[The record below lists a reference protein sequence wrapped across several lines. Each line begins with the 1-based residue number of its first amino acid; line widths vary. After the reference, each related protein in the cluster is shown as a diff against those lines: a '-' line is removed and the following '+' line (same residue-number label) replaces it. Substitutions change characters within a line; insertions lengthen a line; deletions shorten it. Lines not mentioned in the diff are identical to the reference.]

1 MRNIVVS
8 GGSGAI
14 GSAFVGELARKYP
27 QARIHS
33 LSRSPVARVP
43 EGVHRLQVD
52 YLVEDSLQAAAEQVA
67 KEGAVDLMIL
77 AGGILHQG
85 DMMPEKSLRELS
97 AEKLLA
103 LFTANTVAPALTAK
117 HFLPLLPRDRR
128 GVFAAL
134 SARVGSI
141 SDNHLGGWYSYRAS
155 KAALNMIIR
164 NAAIEI
170 RRRNPQAIAAALHPG
185 TVESGL
191 SEPFLRNV
199 APEKRFSPQYAVS
212 RMLDVIAALTPDDS
226 GQCFA
231 WDGSL
236 IEP

>member
-14 GSAFVGELARKYP
+14 GSAFLSELAQKYP
-27 QARIHS
+27 RASIHS
-33 LSRSPVARVP
+33 LTRTPSAQAPA
-43 EGVHRLQVD
+43 GVQFLQVD
-52 YLVEDSLQAAAEQVA
+52 YLDEDSLQAAAEQVA
-67 KEGAVDLMIL
+67 GKGAVDLVIL

-85 DMMPEKSLRELS
+85 EIMPEKSLRDLS

-141 SDNHLGGWYSYRAS
+141 SDNYLGGWYSYRMS
-155 KAALNMIIR
+155 KAALNMFIR

-170 RRRNPQAIAAALHPG
+170 RRRHPEAIAVGLHPG

-191 SEPFLRNV
+191 SQPFLRNV
-199 APEKRFSPQYAVS
+199 AEEKRFSPQYSVS
-212 RMLDVIAALTPDDS
+212 RMLAVIDSLTPAQS
-226 GQCFA
+226 GHCFA

-236 IEP
+236 IDP

>member
-1 MRNIVVS
+1 MENIDVS

-14 GSAFVGELARKYP
+14 GSAFLSELAQKYP
-27 QARIHS
+27 RARIHS
-33 LSRSPVARVP
+33 LSRSPAAQAP
-43 EGVHRLQVD
+43 AGVQTLQVD
-52 YLVEDSLQAAAEQVA
+52 YLDENSLQAAAEQVA
-67 KEGAVDLMIL
+67 GIGAVDLVIL
-77 AGGILHQG
+77 AGGILHTG
-85 DMMPEKSLRELS
+85 DIMPEKSLRELS

-155 KAALNMIIR
+155 KAALNMFIR
-164 NAAIEI
+164 TAAIEI
-170 RRRNPQAIAAALHPG
+170 RRRHPEAIAVGLHPG

-191 SEPFLRNV
+191 SQPFLRNA
-199 APEKRFSPQYAVS
+199 APDKCFSPQYSVS
-212 RMLDVIAALTPDDS
+212 RMMAVIDALSPSQS
-226 GQCFA
+226 GLCFN
-231 WDGSL
+231 WDGSR
-236 IEP
+236 IDP